1 MSNDHVIRLA
11 KKNELL
17 YWNKMGKLRERPLL
31 WTSSRKTY
39 INQWHLSNTDLDGW
53 FVVEFPDVK

>member
-1 MSNDHVIRLA
+1 
-11 KKNELL
+11 
-17 YWNKMGKLRERPLL
+17 MGKLRERPLL